1 MVSLSVFDSIISIII
16 TGFKARLGKIRHY
29 RVFAQC
35 ASVIAMFVGT
45 LFLVGWAFD
54 LPALKSLPAE
64 LAPMYPT
71 TATCFVALGVALWL
85 SRTQSSQRGGANLQ
99 RKVAAQACALFA
111 ALVGLVTLGEYLL
124 GMNVGIDELLFRK
137 ALTLVQ
143 VPFPGRMAHL
153 TGLEF
158 VVLGAALVLLNA
170 KSWSSQRLALYF
182 ALVGTVI
189 GLITLVGYA
198 YGAKALYRISTF
210 SSVELQTALLFT
222 LLGFAI
228 LCARP
233 NHGPLS
239 TVINR
244 NLGGSI
250 ARLILPAVLTLP
262 FVIGWLRL
270 QGQHAGLYGTEF
282 GSAISTI
289 SNDLIFAVLVWL
301 GSRSLNK
308 AVAASLRSTTQ
319 LKGANEELKT
329 LNESLEQRVRDRT
342 AELRA
347 TNIDLQ
353 TEVAERTKIEQVL
366 HERNIELQNAAEAK
380 DRFLANMSHELRTPL
395 NGILGF
401 AEFLVD
407 GKPGK
412 VNPKQKEYLEDILN
426 SGKHLLQLISDVLD
440 LAKMGAGKM
449 ELSPEKFSL
458 GQAVEEVCA
467 VTKPIAE
474 KKSIQIEVHI
484 APEITDVT
492 LDKQKIKQILYN
504 LLSNAIKFNHEG
516 GKVFI
521 RAEPHETDRVKLV
534 VRDTGVGIK
543 AEDSGRLFKEF
554 EQLDS
559 GASRHYEGTGLGL
572 ALTRKI
578 VELQGGTI
586 EMESEVGQGS
596 TFTVILPS
604 VLGEGNL
611 WTAPS

>member
-1 MVSLSVFDSIISIII
+1 MS
-16 TGFKARLGKIRHY
+16 
-29 RVFAQC
+29 
-35 ASVIAMFVGT
+35 VGT
-45 LFLVGWAFD
+45 LVLVGWAFD
-54 LPALKSLPAE
+54 LAALKSLPAE
-64 LAPMYPT
+64 ASPMYPT
-71 TATCFVALGVALWL
+71 AAICFVALGIALWL
-85 SRTQSSQRGGANLQ
+85 SQKQSSQLGRASLQ
-99 RKVAAQACALFA
+99 RKIAAQTCALFA
-111 ALVGLVTLGEYLL
+111 VLVGLVTLSEYLF

-137 ALTLVQ
+137 ALSFVH

-158 VVLGAALVLLNA
+158 IVLGTALVLLNA
-170 KSWSSQRLALYF
+170 ESWSSQRLALYF
-182 ALVGTVI
+182 ALIGTVI

-210 SSVELQTALLFT
+210 SSVELQTALLLT
-222 LLGFAI
+222 LLGSAI

-233 NHGPLS
+233 NHGPIS
-239 TVINR
+239 TVISR

-282 GSAISTI
+282 GLAISTI
-289 SNDLIFAVLVWL
+289 SNVLIFAALFWL

-308 AVAASLRSTTQ
+308 VDAARLRSTTQ

-353 TEVAERTKIEQVL
+353 SEIAERTKVERVL
-366 HERNIELQNAAEAK
+366 HDRNIELQNAAEAK

-426 SGKHLLQLISDVLD
+426 SGRHLLQLISDVLD
-440 LAKMGAGKM
+440 LAKVGAGKM
-449 ELSPEKFSL
+449 ELNVEKFL
-458 GQAVEEVCA
+458 FCKAIEEVCA
-467 VTKPIAE
+467 VTKPIAQ
-474 KKSIQIEVHI
+474 KKSIQIEVDI
-484 APEITDVT
+484 APEIGDVT
-492 LDKQKIKQILYN
+492 LDKQKLKQILYN

-521 RAEPHETDRVKLV
+521 RAERHGTGRIKLV
-534 VRDTGVGIK
+534 VNDTGVGIK
-543 AEDSGRLFKEF
+543 AEDSGRLFQEF

-586 EMESEVGQGS
+586 EMQSEVGQGS
-596 TFTVILPS
+596 TFTVILPMIMDEAAILTPPTFYS
-604 VLGEGNL
+604 
-611 WTAPS
+611 